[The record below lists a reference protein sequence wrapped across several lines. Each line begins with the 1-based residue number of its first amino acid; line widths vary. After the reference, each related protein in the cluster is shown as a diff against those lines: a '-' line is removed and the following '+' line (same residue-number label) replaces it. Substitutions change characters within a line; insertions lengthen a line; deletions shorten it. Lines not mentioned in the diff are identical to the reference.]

1 MSRLRALALG
11 AGFFWLL
18 GIAGCGINPQPEP
31 PSANETQGSGGTAG
45 SSSGGAGGGQG
56 GHYAADP
63 DASDATLPP
72 ATGAEAG
79 AGKRSD
85 DFSSEDPSPNA
96 DYNGAF
102 GNVDGGAPSED
113 AGDDGG
119 DDAVVD
125 EDEDSG
131 RELPPLPD
139 GGLGALNQ

>member
-1 MSRLRALALG
+1 LRALALG

-31 PSANETQGSGGTAG
+31 PSANETHGSGGNAG
-45 SSSGGAGGGQG
+45 SSGGAGGGQG

-63 DASDATLPP
+63 DASYATLPP
-72 ATGAEAG
+72 ATGADAG

-85 DFSSEDPSPNA
+85 DFSNEDPSPSA

-102 GNVDGGAPSED
+102 ENIDGGAASDGGED
-113 AGDDGG
+113 DDGG
-119 DDAVVD
+119 DGAVAGEQD
-125 EDEDSG
+125 DSG
-131 RELPPLPD
+131 REQPPVPD